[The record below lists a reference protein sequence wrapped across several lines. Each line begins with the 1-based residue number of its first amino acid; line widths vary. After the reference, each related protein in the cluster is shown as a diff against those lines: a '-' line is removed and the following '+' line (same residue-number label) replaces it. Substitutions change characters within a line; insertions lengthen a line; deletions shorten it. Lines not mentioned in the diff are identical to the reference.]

1 MKSKEGLIIEA
12 QKLLRDEYSI
22 DEYFRMLSDEDQKH
36 CLRVEELSVKIAL
49 ELKETPID
57 LENLRIAARYH
68 DVGKVKI
75 PKKILH
81 KKTALSKEERAII
94 MVHSKYSSQ
103 ILEYTGFNKSVVRF
117 AMLHHE
123 NFDGTGYP
131 FGLVGEQ
138 IPIESRIIRVADV
151 YDALHSARQYKHAL
165 QIEICFKVMKN
176 EADFF
181 DESVFQQL
189 QCIIGSNSYTE
200 FKTLLS
206 NM

>member
-1 MKSKEGLIIEA
+1 
-12 QKLLRDEYSI
+12 
-22 DEYFRMLSDEDQKH
+22 MLSEEDQNH

-49 ELKETPID
+49 ELKEKPID
-57 LENLRIAARYH
+57 LENLRLAARYH

-81 KKTALSKEERAII
+81 KKTALSEEERAII

-103 ILEYTGFNKSVVRF
+103 ILEYTGFTKSVVRF

-138 IPIESRIIRVADV
+138 IPIEARIIRVADV
-151 YDALHSARQYKHAL
+151 YDALRSKRVYKTRVNNHECMKMMSL
-165 QIEICFKVMKN
+165 EYQKFDLSVINKLFVICKN
-176 EADFF
+176 
-181 DESVFQQL
+181 
-189 QCIIGSNSYTE
+189 G
-200 FKTLLS
+200 LS
-206 NM
+206 LS